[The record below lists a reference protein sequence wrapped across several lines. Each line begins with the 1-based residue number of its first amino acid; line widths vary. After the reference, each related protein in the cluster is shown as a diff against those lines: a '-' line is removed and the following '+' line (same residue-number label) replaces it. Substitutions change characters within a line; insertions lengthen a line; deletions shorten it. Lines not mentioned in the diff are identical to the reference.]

1 MKNLHKN
8 FQKGFS
14 LTELLVVIA
23 AIMIVSGISL
33 VFVSQYSPTYKLAG
47 DASQIAVQIRKTQNF
62 ALTDQSIYKIKFN
75 KDDKNYSIFRKI
87 DENNETL
94 IENINLT
101 SGILFGSDNL
111 EIAFN
116 SSGAPDIGANI
127 IIINSK
133 SEQKTI
139 QITLAGFVKI
149 I

>member
-1 MKNLHKN
+1 MKIF
-8 FQKGFS
+8 FQKNCGFT

-23 AIMIVSGISL
+23 AITIMSGVSLI
-33 VFVSQYSPTYKLAG
+33 FVSQYSPAYKLKG

-62 ALTDQSIYKIKFN
+62 ALTDQSIYKIKFSKAAKTYN
-75 KDDKNYSIFRKI
+75 IYKN
-87 DENNETL
+87 EVL
-94 IENINLT
+94 IENMNLA
-101 SGILFGSDNL
+101 SGISFTTDDI

-127 IIINSK
+127 IIVNSK

-139 QITLAGFVKI
+139 SVTQSGFVKI